1 MGHSCWCW
9 CTMRMALLIRKLNQL
24 FFVHLRIQTDS
35 ECDLSRM
42 NSSVILL
49 NYGKWWKLMGKIS
62 TEVSDLEF
70 NLHFRNDVLL
80 LESRILIFSFQMVDK
95 VLQIWGL
102 REDDNINIFLCYFF
116 HLYILFP
123 RRILDFLS
131 QCRLSLTLGK
141 PVYHGQLSRF
151 RTVTC
156 LGQVFRWLYKK
167 KHVKWSVLEIGNKW
181 GRLFFLYSF
190 PLCSPH
196 QWAHLHADL

>member
-1 MGHSCWCW
+1 
-9 CTMRMALLIRKLNQL
+9 
-24 FFVHLRIQTDS
+24 
-35 ECDLSRM
+35 
-42 NSSVILL
+42 
-49 NYGKWWKLMGKIS
+49 MGKIS
-62 TEVSDLEF
+62 AEVSDLEF

-102 REDDNINIFLCYFF
+102 REDDNINIFLCYFS

-123 RRILDFLS
+123 RRILDYLS

-141 PVYHGQLSRF
+141 VYHGQLSRF
-151 RTVTC
+151 WTVTC

-167 KHVKWSVLEIGNKW
+167 KHVKWSVLDIGNKW

-190 PLCSPH
+190 SLCSPH
-196 QWAHLHADL
+196 HELIYMLIYRWAKPKYLVSELAIKSVVSLGRSWHPSA